1 MAEAVAR
8 DMVDGIEVSSA
19 GIHGLEDSPA
29 SEHAITALAE
39 MGVDGSAH
47 VARRLT
53 PALLAAADHIYVMTE
68 DQRIL
73 LSVWPGATAV
83 ELLDPDDHDIDDP
96 YGGSLDDYRR
106 TLSEVSAAVEAR
118 AATWI

>member
-1 MAEAVAR
+1 
-8 DMVDGIEVSSA
+8 
-19 GIHGLEDSPA
+19 
-29 SEHAITALAE
+29 
-39 MGVDGSAH
+39 
-47 VARRLT
+47 
-53 PALLAAADHIYVMTE
+53 
-68 DQRIL
+68 
-73 LSVWPGATAV
+73 VWPGATAV